1 MSELKKAISEN
12 IRLVFNN
19 EQSFI
24 DTFAES
30 DQVGFVYSFF
40 MGSSHHSC
48 DFEWS
53 NGGTVNMRIDGNKF
67 EQWKS
72 TLNKPTKRE

>member
-1 MSELKKAISEN
+1 MSKLKKEISKN
-12 IRLVFNN
+12 ISFVFDN
-19 EQSFI
+19 EKSFI
-24 DTFAES
+24 DEFAGS

-53 NGGTVNMRIDGNKF
+53 NGGTVNRRIDYNKF
-67 EQWKS
+67 EAWK
-72 TLNKPTKRE
+72 TKLEKEGE

>member
-1 MSELKKAISEN
+1 MSELKKEISKN
-12 IRLVFNN
+12 IRFVFDN

-24 DTFAES
+24 DAFADS
-30 DQVGFVYSFF
+30 DQVGFVYSFY

-53 NGGTVNMRIDGNKF
+53 NGGTINRRIDHNKF
-67 EQWKS
+67 EAWKS
-72 TLNKPTKRE
+72 ELEKGE

>member
-1 MSELKKAISEN
+1 MSNELKEDISKN
-12 IRLVFNN
+12 IKLVFDN

-24 DTFAES
+24 NEFADS

-53 NGGTVNMRIDGNKF
+53 NGGTMNRRIDYNKF
-67 EQWKS
+67 EAWK
-72 TLNKPTKRE
+72 TKLEKQA